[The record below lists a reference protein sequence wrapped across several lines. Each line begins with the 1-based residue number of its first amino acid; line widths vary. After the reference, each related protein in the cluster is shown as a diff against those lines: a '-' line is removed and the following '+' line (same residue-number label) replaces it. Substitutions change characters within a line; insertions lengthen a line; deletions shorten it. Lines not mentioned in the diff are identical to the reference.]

1 MNISASQGNEVTNTR
16 RALKKVKAKE
26 RENDLRPQTI
36 SFAERIMGG
45 LLTVLSY
52 NLRYEPLGHTGSK
65 ECNNLAGYLP
75 SEALSST

>member
-1 MNISASQGNEVTNTR
+1 MNISVSQGNEVPNTR

-26 RENDLRPQTI
+26 RENYVRPQTI

-65 ECNNLAGYLP
+65 ECM
-75 SEALSST
+75 